1 MKFDDLEC
9 RLFNSTNWNTDRD
22 IPWQQQQQQQRQQQQ
37 QPQQQQLQQQQMTRL
52 VKLIM
57 GSSSEKLR
65 SHAPVA
71 RSPFAGCSVCLWTH
85 CLFPS
90 CLFPGCLSSD
100 IGFITTEC
108 EENDCTE

>member
-1 MKFDDLEC
+1 MHRFDTSEC
-9 RLFNSTNWNTDRD
+9 RPSNLTFNSTIWNTDRE
-22 IPWQQQQQQQRQQQQ
+22 IPRQQQQQQQRQQQQ

-85 CLFPS
+85 CLFPIACS
-90 CLFPGCLSSD
+90 RLPV
-100 IGFITTEC
+100 IGHRFHHYRM
-108 EENDCTE
+108 